1 MVELNNKYKIG
12 KRRFG
17 LINWIGFYSLYKKET
32 LRFLIVFGQ
41 TIVGPVLT
49 GILFL
54 IVISI
59 AWGDDR
65 GEVLGLPFIEFLA
78 PGLISMQVIQ
88 QAFSHSSSSILMGK
102 VMGNIVDLIG
112 SPLSAAEVTL
122 AIVLASVTRS
132 FIICIVS
139 IICFNLLVDVKVL
152 NYYYFF
158 AYLIF
163 SSFFMGSLGFI
174 AGMWAEKF
182 DNMATVTNFII
193 VPLSFLSGAFYSI
206 ERLPDFLKSIS
217 NYNPFFHMIDG
228 LRFSMIGTSDGSTI
242 FGLLYLLF
250 FNLIF
255 WCRINQAFTAQP
267 KMPARIATHPRKIT
281 SHT

>member
-1 MVELNNKYKIG
+1 MVELNTKYKIG

-59 AWGDDR
+59 AWGEDR
-65 GEVLGLPFIEFLA
+65 GQVLGLHFVNFLA

-122 AIVLASVTRS
+122 AIILASVTRS
-132 FIICIVS
+132 FIICIIS
-139 IICFNLLVDVKVL
+139 IICFNLFVDVSVIHS
-152 NYYYFF
+152 YYFLI
-158 AYLIF
+158 YLLL
-163 SSFFMGSLGFI
+163 SSFLMGSLGFI

-193 VPLSFLSGAFYSI
+193 VPLSFLSGTFYSI
-206 ERLPDFLKSIS
+206 NRLPEVLRELSF
-217 NYNPFFHMIDG
+217 YNPFFHMIDG
-228 LRFSMIGTSDGSTI
+228 LRFSMIGVSDGRQD
-242 FGLLYLLF
+242 FGLLYLFIL
-250 FNLIF
+250 NLVF
-255 WCRINQAFTAQP
+255 WFTSYILY
-267 KMPARIATHPRKIT
+267 KKGYKIKT
-281 SHT
+281 

>member
-41 TIVGPVLT
+41 TIFGPVLT

-65 GEVLGLPFIEFLA
+65 GEVLGLPFIDFLA

-102 VMGNIVDLIG
+102 VMGNIIDLIG

-132 FIICIVS
+132 IIICFVS
-139 IICFNLLVDVKVL
+139 IICFNLLVDVNIL

-158 AYLIF
+158 TYLFF
-163 SSFFMGSLGFI
+163 SSFLMGSLGFI

-193 VPLSFLSGAFYSI
+193 VPLSFLSGTFYSI
-206 ERLPDFLKSIS
+206 DRLPDILKEISI
-217 NYNPFFHMIDG
+217 YNPFFHMIDG
-228 LRFSMIGTSDGSTI
+228 LRFSMIGISDGSI
-242 FGLLYLLF
+242 VFGLIYLFSFSLILWSIAYYLY
-250 FNLIF
+250 
-255 WCRINQAFTAQP
+255 
-267 KMPARIATHPRKIT
+267 KKGYKIK
-281 SHT
+281 S

>member
-1 MVELNNKYKIG
+1 MVDLNTKYKIG

-41 TIVGPVLT
+41 TVFGPVLT

-59 AWGDDR
+59 AWGEER
-65 GEVLGLPFIEFLA
+65 GNVLGLPFIMFLA

-88 QAFSHSSSSILMGK
+88 QAFSHSSSSMLMGK
-102 VMGNIVDLIG
+102 IMGNIIDLIG

-122 AIVLASVTRS
+122 GIILASVTRS

-139 IICFNLLVDVKVL
+139 IICFNLIVEVNIV
-152 NYYYFF
+152 NYYYFLI
-158 AYLIF
+158 YLLL
-163 SSFFMGSLGFI
+163 SSFLMGSLGFI

-182 DNMATVTNFII
+182 DNMATVTNFFII
-193 VPLSFLSGAFYSI
+193 PLSFLSGAFYSI
-206 ERLPDFLKSIS
+206 DKLPEIIKVVST
-217 NYNPFFHMIDG
+217 YNPFFHMIDG
-228 LRFSMIGTSDGSTI
+228 LRFSMIGISDGPI
-242 FGLLYLLF
+242 NFGLLYLLF
-250 FNLIF
+250 FNLVL
-255 WCRINQAFTAQP
+255 WL
-267 KMPARIATHPRKIT
+267 IAYYLYKTGYKIK
-281 SHT
+281 S

>member
-1 MVELNNKYKIG
+1 MVELNNRYKIG

-17 LINWIGFYSLYKKET
+17 LVNWIGFYSLYKKET

-217 NYNPFFHMIDG
+217 NFNPFFHMIDG
-228 LRFSMIGTSDGSTI
+228 LRFSMIGTSDGLII
-242 FGLLYLLF
+242 FGLSYLLSL
-250 FNLIF
+250 NLIF
-255 WCRINQAFTAQP
+255 WCTAYYLY
-267 KMPARIATHPRKIT
+267 KKGYKIK
-281 SHT
+281 S

>member
-1 MVELNNKYKIG
+1 MVELNTKYKIG

-41 TIVGPVLT
+41 TILGPVLT

-65 GEVLGLPFIEFLA
+65 GLVLGLPFVNFLA

-122 AIVLASVTRS
+122 AIILASVTRS

-139 IICFNLLVDVKVL
+139 IVFFNLLVDVNIL
-152 NYYYFF
+152 HYQYFLI
-158 AYLIF
+158 YLLL

-182 DNMATVTNFII
+182 DNMATITNFII
-193 VPLSFLSGAFYSI
+193 VPLSFLSGTFYSI
-206 ERLPDFLKSIS
+206 DRLPEVLRELSI
-217 NYNPFFHMIDG
+217 YNPFFHMIDG
-228 LRFSMIGTSDGSTI
+228 LRYSMIGTSDGGEG
-242 FGLLYLLF
+242 FGLLYLFSLNLF
-250 FNLIF
+250 LWFSAYYLY
-255 WCRINQAFTAQP
+255 
-267 KMPARIATHPRKIT
+267 KKGYKIK
-281 SHT
+281 S

>member
-1 MVELNNKYKIG
+1 MVDLNTKYKIG

-41 TIVGPVLT
+41 TVFGPVLT

-59 AWGDDR
+59 AWGEER
-65 GEVLGLPFIEFLA
+65 GNVLGLPFIMFLA

-88 QAFSHSSSSILMGK
+88 QAFSHSSSSMLMGK
-102 VMGNIVDLIG
+102 IMGNIIDLIG

-122 AIVLASVTRS
+122 GIILASVTRS

-139 IICFNLLVDVKVL
+139 IICFNLIVEVNIV
-152 NYYYFF
+152 NYYYFLI
-158 AYLIF
+158 YLLL
-163 SSFFMGSLGFI
+163 SSFLMGSLGFI

-182 DNMATVTNFII
+182 DNMATVTNFFII
-193 VPLSFLSGAFYSI
+193 PLSFLSGAFYSI
-206 ERLPDFLKSIS
+206 DKLPEIIKVASK
-217 NYNPFFHMIDG
+217 YNPFFHMIDG
-228 LRFSMIGTSDGSTI
+228 LRFSMIGISDGPI
-242 FGLLYLLF
+242 NFGLLYLLF
-250 FNLIF
+250 FNLVF
-255 WCRINQAFTAQP
+255 WL
-267 KMPARIATHPRKIT
+267 IAYYLYKTGYKIK
-281 SHT
+281 S

>member
-1 MVELNNKYKIG
+1 M
-12 KRRFG
+12 
-17 LINWIGFYSLYKKET
+17 
-32 LRFLIVFGQ
+32 
-41 TIVGPVLT
+41 
-49 GILFL
+49 

-139 IICFNLLVDVKVL
+139 IICFNLLVDVKVI

-158 AYLIF
+158 AFLIF
-163 SSFFMGSLGFI
+163 SSFFMASLGFI

-193 VPLSFLSGAFYSI
+193 VPLSFLSGTFYSI
-206 ERLPDFLKSIS
+206 ERLPDLLKEMSF
-217 NYNPFFHMIDG
+217 YNPFFHMIDG
-228 LRFSMIGTSDGSTI
+228 LRFSMIGISDGSTT
-242 FGLLYLLF
+242 FGLIYLLVL
-250 FNLIF
+250 NLLL
-255 WCRINQAFTAQP
+255 WWTAYYLY
-267 KMPARIATHPRKIT
+267 KIGYKIKT
-281 SHT
+281 